1 MRTNFKLALK
11 ILGRRKFFTFI
22 SLFGITLTLVVLM
35 VATALLDNIF
45 APREPEQNFDRV
57 LGVYRVTLRGKESTE
72 TMNPGFKFL
81 DTYVRPLPGAQAFG
95 MTSEAVQTATY
106 VGGARVDIVL
116 RHTDGPFWQ
125 ITRFRFLEGRPF
137 SKSDDEHGARVAVIT
152 DELREKLFGAGSALG
167 KTINVQGDTFRV
179 IGVVPAVP
187 DTRQVS
193 WGEMWVPIGTYPSS
207 DYRQQF
213 MGNFIGL
220 VMAHDAADLPR
231 LRREFDS
238 RMTRVPIPDPATFNE
253 LDVHLDTT
261 FESFV
266 RPFFRSG
273 ASPRS
278 VLIARGI
285 LALLA
290 LLFMALPALNLIT
303 INLSRILERSSEI
316 GVRKAFGA
324 PRRALVSQFVME
336 NVVLTLIG
344 GAIAFALSAAAIAAL
359 NRATLFPN
367 LHFDLNLRIF
377 GYGMLIAVIFG
388 LVSGVYPA
396 WRMSRLHPVNA
407 LRGGAQ

>member
-22 SLFGITLTLVVLM
+22 SLFGISLTLVVLM
-35 VATALLDNIF
+35 VATAVLDNLF

-57 LGVYRVTLRGKESTE
+57 LGIYRVSLRGKEATE

-81 DTYVRPLPGAQAFG
+81 DSYVRPLPGIEAFG
-95 MTSEAVQTATY
+95 MTSEPTMTATY
-106 VGGARVDIVL
+106 VGGSRIDVVL
-116 RHTDGPFWQ
+116 RHTDAPFWQ
-125 ITRFRFLEGRPF
+125 ITRFRFLEGRHF
-137 SKSDDEHGARVAVIT
+137 TKQEDDSGARVAVIT
-152 DELREKLFGAGSALG
+152 DELRGKLFGSGSALG
-167 KTINVQGDTFRV
+167 KTITVQGDNFRV

-193 WGEMWVPIGTYPSS
+193 WGQMWVPIGSYPSS

-220 VMAHDAADLPR
+220 VMAHSKNDLPR
-231 LRREFDS
+231 IRAAFDAAAA
-238 RMTRVPIPDPATFNE
+238 RVPIPDPKMFDT

-266 RPFFRSG
+266 RPFFQSNAG
-273 ASPRS
+273 QGSF
-278 VLIARGI
+278 LLARAILGI
-285 LALLA
+285 LA
-290 LLFMALPALNLIT
+290 LLFMALPALNLVT

-324 PRRALVSQFVME
+324 PRRSLVSQFVME

-344 GAIAFALSAAAIAAL
+344 GAIAFGLSAAILVSL
-359 NRATLFPN
+359 NASDVFPN
-367 LHFDLNLRIF
+367 VQLDLNLRIF
-377 GYGMLIAVIFG
+377 GYGMLMAVAFG

-396 WRMSRLHPVNA
+396 WRMARMHPVNA

>member
-1 MRTNFKLALK
+1 MRTNLKLALK

-22 SLFGITLTLVVLM
+22 SLFGISLTLVVLM

-81 DTYVRPLPGAQAFG
+81 DSYVRPLPGVEAFG

-125 ITRFRFLEGRPF
+125 ITRFRFLEGHPF

-152 DELREKLFGAGSALG
+152 DELRNKLFGGGSALG

-193 WGEMWVPIGTYPSS
+193 YGEMWVPIGTYPSS

-231 LRREFDS
+231 LRREFDA

-253 LDVHLDTT
+253 LDAHLDTT
-261 FESFV
+261 FESLV
-266 RPFFRSG
+266 RPFFRAG
-273 ASPRS
+273 ASAQS
-278 VLIARGI
+278 FLIARGI
-285 LALLA
+285 LVLLA

-344 GAIAFALSAAAIAAL
+344 GAIAFTLSAVAITVL
-359 NRATLFPN
+359 NQTSFLPN
-367 LHFDLNLRIF
+367 VRLDLNLRIF
-377 GYGMLIAVIFG
+377 AYGMLLAVVFG
-388 LVSGVYPA
+388 LFSGVYPA

>member
-1 MRTNFKLALK
+1 MRTNLKLALK

-22 SLFGITLTLVVLM
+22 SLFGISLTLVVLM

-57 LGVYRVTLRGKESTE
+57 LGIYRVTLRGKEATE

-81 DTYVRPLPGAQAFG
+81 DTYVRPLPGVEVFG
-95 MTSEAVQTATY
+95 MTSEALMTATY
-106 VGGARVDIVL
+106 VGGSRVDIVL

-125 ITRFRFLEGRPF
+125 ITKFRFLEGRPF
-137 SKSDDEHGARVAVIT
+137 SKSDDERGARVAVIT
-152 DELREKLFGAGSALG
+152 DELRDKLFGGGPALG

-187 DTRQVS
+187 DTRLVS
-193 WGEMWVPIGTYPSS
+193 WGVMWVPIGTYPSS

-231 LRREFDS
+231 LRREFDA
-238 RMTRVPIPDPATFNE
+238 RMTRVPIPEPATFTQ

-273 ASPRS
+273 ASAQS
-278 VLIARGI
+278 FLIARGI
-285 LALLA
+285 LVLLA
-290 LLFMALPALNLIT
+290 LLFMSLPALNLIT

-324 PRRALVSQFVME
+324 PRRSLVSQFVME

-344 GAIAFALSAAAIAAL
+344 GAVAFALSAVAIAVL
-359 NRATLFPN
+359 NQTSYLPN
-367 LHFDLNLRIF
+367 VRLDLNLRIF
-377 GYGMLIAVIFG
+377 AYGMLLAIVFG
-388 LVSGVYPA
+388 LFSGVYPA

>member
-1 MRTNFKLALK
+1 MKNNLKLAFK
-11 ILGRRKFFTFI
+11 ILARRKFFTFI

-57 LGVYRVTLRGKESTE
+57 LGVYRVTLRGKEATE

-81 DTYVRPLPGAQAFG
+81 DSYVRPLPGIEAFG

-106 VGGARVDIVL
+106 VGGARVDVVL

-125 ITRFRFLEGRPF
+125 ITKFRFLEGHPF
-137 SKSDDEHGARVAVIT
+137 SKSDDEHGGRVAVIT
-152 DELREKLFGAGSALG
+152 DELRGKLFGGGSALG
-167 KTINVQGDTFRV
+167 KTINVQGDAFRV

-193 WGEMWVPIGTYPSS
+193 WGEMWVPIGAYPSS

-231 LRREFDS
+231 LRREFDA
-238 RMTRVPIPDPATFNE
+238 RMTRVPIPDPATFHE
-253 LDVHLDTT
+253 LDAHLDTT
-261 FESFV
+261 FESLV

-273 ASPRS
+273 ASAQS
-278 VLIARGI
+278 FLIARGI

-324 PRRALVSQFVME
+324 PRRSLVSQFVME

-344 GAIAFALSAAAIAAL
+344 GAIAFTLSVVAIAVVNQTSFL
-359 NRATLFPN
+359 PN
-367 LHFDLNLRIF
+367 VRLDLNLRIF
-377 GYGMLIAVIFG
+377 AYGMLLAVVFG
-388 LVSGVYPA
+388 LFSGVYPA
-396 WRMSRLHPVNA
+396 WRMARLHPVNA